1 MEMHPLLPARLAHSI
16 LYSHVRL
23 LHEKQTS
30 ITFMSL
36 YNVFVSV
43 SNATSI
49 DLTNG
54 MAKIKP
60 NIVVITIN
68 MNKLKFSNKL
78 DLMELTFLNAGNQI
92 TSRRYIYV

>member
-1 MEMHPLLPARLAHSI
+1 
-16 LYSHVRL
+16 
-23 LHEKQTS
+23 
-30 ITFMSL
+30 MSL
-36 YNVFVSV
+36 YNVFVSI